1 MRTGLQMLAAF
12 TCLALGSATSAL
24 AEIDFGSMP
33 KGCSWT
39 IKYSGGQVLT
49 ETYLGAKSGK
59 HVTRVT
65 EGKSFVR
72 QTTYD
77 GEGRMVRKDWADG
90 NWETF
95 SPYSCFD
102 AKGSCTYRY
111 KNSDGASQKIASKT
125 VASGEGFAVRA
136 GPVGGERYP
145 DEYFE
150 TGAFGLMTRNKASN
164 YSARMTGM
172 KNCGVGS

>member
-1 MRTGLQMLAAF
+1 MRFLGTFLVVG
-12 TCLALGSATSAL
+12 LALAGPAS
-24 AEIDFGSMP
+24 AEINFGAMP

-39 IKYSGGQVLT
+39 IQYSGGQVLT

-95 SPYSCFD
+95 SPYSCF
-102 AKGSCTYRY
+102 ATVGSCTYRY

-125 VASGEGFAVRA
+125 VAKGKGFQVKA
-136 GPVGGERYP
+136 GPVGGDPYP
-145 DEYFE
+145 VEYFE
-150 TGAFGLMTRNKASN
+150 TGSFGLMTRNKASN
-164 YSARMTGM
+164 YSAKLVDM
-172 KNCGVGS
+172 KNCATGS